1 MRREKEGN
9 LMGATKVTSK
19 SGVPGATVK
28 KSAVPGLAP
37 TTETKSKSALKK
49 ETQREAKARQ
59 EAEEAQRK
67 AEEEAAAVAA
77 AATAPAADPQKR
89 ARKINKL
96 LKQIDDIK
104 ARDPSS
110 LNDDQ
115 KEKIS
120 NEADLRDELAK

>member
-1 MRREKEGN
+1 
-9 LMGATKVTSK
+9 MGATKVTSK

-77 AATAPAADPQKR
+77 AATAAADPQKR

>member
-49 ETQREAKARQ
+49 ETQHEAKARQ

-77 AATAPAADPQKR
+77 AATAAADPQKR